1 LNSRSKLLTNVV
13 VLALIAIVFSIVGIL
28 VTVGVIRPLKN
39 LIGTVTTLST
49 GDHSVTVPGQDRKDE
64 LGDLGRAVEVF
75 RNNLIQT
82 EELTANQLRQHE
94 ESAQI
99 SAHREE
105 VTQKFGSEVEGVLNH
120 VSSDVMALQ
129 SETGSM
135 SDMAKDTKERSQSV
149 ASASEITSSNIQT
162 VAAAAEELTSSIG
175 EISHQVTSAAGIA
188 QSAVEKSGE
197 AHETIQSLISAA
209 DQSVKLLRLSPISQ
223 NRQIYSL

>member
-1 LNSRSKLLTNVV
+1 MNSRSKLLTNVV

-223 NRQIYSL
+223 IKPTYWR